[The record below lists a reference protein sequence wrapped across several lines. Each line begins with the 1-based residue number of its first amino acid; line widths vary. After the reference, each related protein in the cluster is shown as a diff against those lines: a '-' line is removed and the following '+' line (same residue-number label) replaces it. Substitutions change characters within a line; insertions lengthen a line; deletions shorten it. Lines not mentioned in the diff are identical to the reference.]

1 MSWWSRITNVFRR
14 GASGLN
20 SELDEELQ
28 AHIAMRAEQF
38 VEEGLPPDEARRRA
52 EQMFGNTLLVRERT
66 RDADVAQWL
75 DTVLQDLRYALRMM
89 RHSPVLTSVVV
100 LSLALGIG
108 ANTALFSITN
118 AILFRTLPVVEP
130 HRLYTVTINRESSA
144 SNFIWEDLRDQQN
157 IFSSAFAWAS
167 RRVDASQ
174 GGEVRPLTCA
184 IASGAIFRTLGL
196 QPALGRP
203 FTEEDDKLD
212 QGGGDGPVAVL
223 NHDYWTRAYG
233 ADTRV
238 LGQTIRLD
246 GKPFKIIGVA
256 PEGFSGIVVG
266 EKFDVLVPLSA
277 EPYLLGPESNMRQR
291 AFWWLTIVGRLAP
304 ELSTE
309 VALAQIQSLGA
320 SVMERTQP
328 PDWKPEYLKLYLNR
342 SFGLESAARGLASS
356 TEEMKM
362 PVFVLNAVVI
372 LVLLIAC
379 ANVTNLLLART
390 AVRRREIAV
399 RVALG
404 ASRARIVRQMLTESL
419 LLSAAGGLIG
429 LAGAPLAARL
439 LVQTAARGQS
449 EWSLD
454 LRPDAT
460 VLAFTAFVSLFCGLL
475 FGVVP
480 ALRSSAG
487 QLETALISGAG
498 AAIGRLGL
506 LRRSLVAVQVALAFV
521 LLVGAGLFISTLRN
535 LVRADLGFRPDGV
548 VFVDLDLAHSGIAP
562 ATRGAFHTQ
571 LLERLRGMPGVES
584 ASASMMTPLAGSAW
598 QYDVQVPAADGGFK
612 SAHTFCNA
620 VTTGFFATLGT
631 PLLAGRD
638 FDAADTANSKLAAIV
653 NESFARQAFGGAN
666 AIGKSILKGSASP
679 TGGRSAQQSLE
690 IVGIVRDAK
699 YRSIRAAAPPTVY
712 LAVSQEPL
720 GRTNLTYELRSS
732 LALPALVPAIRA
744 MMTATG
750 PRVSYTVRTLS
761 SAARDSMRTERL
773 IGSYTAIFGALAL
786 VLAAIGLYG
795 VLAYSV
801 NHRRGEIG
809 IRVALG
815 ATPRDIRGW
824 VVRQCLA
831 TVAIGAT
838 VGIGL
843 AAWSTALVRSM
854 LYGLEPGDPLV
865 YGAGLAIL
873 LAISA
878 LAAYLPARRAT
889 RLDPVQALRQE

>member
-1 MSWWSRITNVFRR
+1 MPLWSKLRNVFHT
-14 GASGLN
+14 GGSDLN
-20 SELDEELQ
+20 GELDEELQ

-38 VEEGLPPDEARRRA
+38 MEEGMPPAEARRQA
-52 EQMFGNTLLVRERT
+52 QLLFGNTLLQRERT

-75 DTVLQDLRYALRMM
+75 DALIQDLCYAARMM
-89 RHSPVLTSVVV
+89 RHSPVLTGVIV

-118 AILFRTLPVVEP
+118 AILFRPLPVVEP
-130 HRLYTVTINRESSA
+130 QRLYTVTINRESSA
-144 SNFIWEDLRDQQN
+144 SNFIWEDLRDQRDV
-157 IFSSAFAWAS
+157 FSSAFAWAT

-174 GGEVRPLTCA
+174 GGEVRPLACA
-184 IASGAIFRTLGL
+184 IASGALFRTLGL

-203 FTEEDDKLD
+203 FTEEDDKPD

-238 LGQTIRLD
+238 VGQTIRLD

-256 PEGFSGIVVG
+256 PQGFSGIVVG
-266 EKFDVLVPLSA
+266 EKFDVLVPLAA
-277 EPYLLGPESNMRQR
+277 EPYLLGPESNMHQH

-304 ELSTE
+304 GLSPE

-320 SVMERTQP
+320 GVMERTQP

-419 LLSAAGGLIG
+419 LLSAVGGLIG

-439 LVQTAARGQS
+439 LVQTAARGQT
-449 EWSLD
+449 EWFLD

-460 VLAFTAFVSLFCGLL
+460 VLAFTALISLLCGLM

-487 QLETALISGAG
+487 QPETALISGAG

-506 LRRSLVAVQVALAFV
+506 LRGGLVAVQVALAFV

-548 VFVDLDLAHSGIAP
+548 VFVDLDLAHAGIAP
-562 ATRGAFHTQ
+562 ATRGAFHAQ

-598 QYDVQVPAADGGFK
+598 QYDVRVPAADGGFK
-612 SAHTFCNA
+612 SVHTFCNA
-620 VTTGFFATLGT
+620 VTNGFFATLGT

-666 AIGKSILKGSASP
+666 SIGKSILKGSASP
-679 TGGRSAQQSLE
+679 TGGRPAQQSLE

-699 YRSIRAAAPPTVY
+699 YRSIRAAAPPTIY

-732 LALPALVPAIRA
+732 LALPVLVPSIRA
-744 MMTATG
+744 AMTATS

-773 IGSYTAIFGALAL
+773 IGSYTTIFGALAL

-824 VVRQCLA
+824 VVRQTLA
-831 TVAIGAT
+831 TVAIGAM

-843 AAWSTALVRSM
+843 AAWSTTLVQSM
-854 LYGLEPGDPLV
+854 LYGVQSGDPLV
-865 YGAGLAIL
+865 YATGLAIL
-873 LAISA
+873 LFISV

-889 RLDPVQALRQE
+889 RLDPVQALRHE